1 MPFLQYIILKNCLKL
16 IFECVEKILA
26 YFENN
31 STFAIML
38 KTLPKRLFI
47 ITTHT
52 WADLL
57 MHTGLA
63 VAVLGI
69 TCILFVY
76 SFLPSI
82 TDHGQVITVPD
93 LTGMSFDEA
102 ERFLYARGMNY
113 IVGDTSYSRRHK
125 LNVVLSQSPKAGE
138 KVKYG
143 RRIILNVNPK
153 TPPKHKVPNL
163 DGQQIMDAKRILENE
178 GLEVGRVTYK
188 PDFSKDVV
196 LEYYVNGRKMDSA
209 TVAKGYLVLVGTKV
223 DLLVADGRGETDF
236 DVPSMI
242 GLSEEEAEEVA
253 NAHEI
258 SLHKTYDY
266 KSKRPLGTV
275 IWQNPPTHIGTVR
288 KGANAGS
295 YDSRERNKI
304 RSGDVIDIR
313 IAGNPSAEPMTP
325 EELAEY
331 ERKKDSLERDI
342 RFRDSKQMD
351 DYYKKWKKEDKDK
364 PKEKKDTKESKD
376 KPKEKK
382 DKKEEK
388 VPEKK

>member
-1 MPFLQYIILKNCLKL
+1 MKFNESQLEQAVIDLMQNEGYSYTACNTLHKEQSEVLLLNDLQAFLRSQYPELTPNEIQSVVRKLQNLPASALYQSNKQFLQWLADGFTLKRENAQDKDIHICL
-16 IFECVEKILA
+16 
-26 YFENN
+26 Y
-31 STFAIML
+31 
-38 KTLPKRLFI
+38 
-47 ITTHT
+47 
-52 WADLL
+52 
-57 MHTGLA
+57 
-63 VAVLGI
+63 
-69 TCILFVY
+69 
-76 SFLPSI
+76 
-82 TDHGQVITVPD
+82 
-93 LTGMSFDEA
+93 
-102 ERFLYARGMNY
+102 
-113 IVGDTSYSRRHK
+113 
-125 LNVVLSQSPKAGE
+125 SPKAGE